1 MHCKR
6 TECDFYGQNNPGL
19 VNHQRQTHTAVTLH
33 CSWQYK
39 QKMMPTEREI
49 LQANSRYHNG
59 SQIQYP
65 RVHSDLAYTTLD
77 EWKQGID
84 GWTDGMCACV
94 HVCVSVYKC
103 PSDSDAVEPAYCNSV
118 VCLWLWHRSN
128 RNFFRKMTRRSAPKG
143 GISHIVWLPP
153 YCLTLRLSTVQ
164 SQISLPTTHY
174 HYMNM
179 STWARKHTHYIT
191 HKD

>member
-1 MHCKR
+1 MNYVQVVNSEIPSR
-6 TECDFYGQNNPGL
+6 IRSNLSFQNG
-19 VNHQRQTHTAVTLH
+19 R
-33 CSWQYK
+33 
-39 QKMMPTEREI
+39 REAI
-49 LQANSRYHNG
+49 TNSNTPEFI
-59 SQIQYP
+59 QIWP
-65 RVHSDLAYTTLD
+65 APLWMSESRAL
-77 EWKQGID
+77 
-84 GWTDGMCACV
+84 TDGQMVCV

-143 GISHIVWLPP
+143 RISHIVWLPP

-164 SQISLPTTHY
+164 SQISLPTTLY

-179 STWARKHTHYIT
+179 STWACKHTHYT
-191 HKD
+191 YNTQRLKQQVRAYMGKTKTTMTQFPTSQV

>member
-1 MHCKR
+1 MNYVQVVNSEIPSR
-6 TECDFYGQNNPGL
+6 ISSNLSFQNG
-19 VNHQRQTHTAVTLH
+19 R
-33 CSWQYK
+33 
-39 QKMMPTEREI
+39 REAI
-49 LQANSRYHNG
+49 TNSNTPEFI
-59 SQIQYP
+59 QIWP
-65 RVHSDLAYTTLD
+65 APLWMSENRAL
-77 EWKQGID
+77 
-84 GWTDGMCACV
+84 TDGQMECV

-153 YCLTLRLSTVQ
+153 YCLTLRLSTVHRKFHCPPH
-164 SQISLPTTHY
+164 STT
-174 HYMNM
+174 
-179 STWARKHTHYIT
+179 TWTCQHERANTHTIRIT